1 MGHTEID
8 RREAMTVITT
18 SLAGLSTAG
27 WSATRPLPSLIDDH
41 DRSLE
46 RALDAQVTDP
56 RSRWCGASP
65 DAWGLH
71 HCGSAGRILRDGAA
85 SYFHAPSKFHRSP
98 ALLER
103 MKLAADFLKRSQG
116 ADGNIDLLTT
126 NFNSPPDT
134 GFVVHNV
141 ATAARLAQI
150 HQHQDLLLWLEPFL
164 VNAGQGMAQ
173 GGIHTPNHRWVVC
186 AALAQIHELF
196 PNPVYLKR
204 IDQWLAEGVDIDAE
218 GQFIERSTTVY
229 NAVTNNAL
237 VVMAHK
243 LKRKELL
250 EPVRRNLD
258 AMAYLLHPNGEVV
271 TEISRRQDV
280 NTRGTLARYWFCL
293 RYMALHDRNGLY
305 ATMLDRLGP
314 QHARLA
320 ALMEYPS
327 LQKELPPRQP
337 LPDNYENQYPVSGIS
352 RIRRG
357 KTSAT
362 ILHRQSSRFLSI
374 HHGQAVVNAVRLA
387 TAFFGKGQFIPSA
400 FARREDGYHF
410 KQTLE
415 APYYQ
420 PLADA
425 ELVAVQ
431 RDNWSSLGGRRERSE
446 ICHMTYKAQIREG
459 AQGFDMRFS
468 ARGTANVPV
477 SLEINLRAGGELEG
491 VVPAPQVEEAY
502 LLRGGYA
509 TYRMGSDVI
518 RIGPGQCEHAYTQV
532 RGAQPKLPGPS
543 LYITGYTPFE
553 YTLSFQLMR

>member
-1 MGHTEID
+1 MTMEMN
-8 RREAMTVITT
+8 RREAMAVMTT
-18 SLAGLSTAG
+18 SLAGLSAVG
-27 WSATRPLPSLIDDH
+27 WSTTQPVPSLVEAH

-65 DAWGLH
+65 DAWGLY

-85 SYFHAPSKFHRSP
+85 AYFHAQSRLHGSA

-103 MKLAADFLKRSQG
+103 MKLAAGFLKRSQST
-116 ADGNIDLLTT
+116 DGNIDLLTT

-141 ATAARLAQI
+141 GTAARLAQV
-150 HQHQDLLLWLEPFL
+150 HQHDGLLSALEPFL
-164 VNAGQGMAQ
+164 LRAGQGMAQ

-196 PNPVYLKR
+196 PNPLFLKR

-229 NAVTNNAL
+229 NAVSNNAL

-243 LKRKELL
+243 LKRNELL

-258 AMAYLLHPNGEVV
+258 AMAYLVHPNGEVV
-271 TEISRRQDV
+271 TEISRRQDM
-280 NTRGTLARYWFCL
+280 NTRGTLASYWFCL
-293 RYMALHDRNGLY
+293 RYMAVQDSNGLY
-305 ATMLDRLGP
+305 ATMLDRVEAR
-314 QHARLA
+314 HARLA
-320 ALMEYPS
+320 AMMEYPS
-327 LQKELPPRQP
+327 LHKALPPRKP
-337 LPDNYENQYPVSGIS
+337 LPDNYEKQYPLSGIS

-387 TAFFGKGQFIPSA
+387 TAFFGKGQFVPSF
-400 FARREDGYHF
+400 FARRDGAYHF

-415 APYYQ
+415 GPYYQ
-420 PLADA
+420 PLSDGD
-425 ELVAVQ
+425 LLPVQ
-431 RDNWSSLGGRRERSE
+431 RDKWSSLRGKRERSE
-446 ICHMTYKAQIREG
+446 ICRMTYEAQIREC
-459 AQGFDMRFS
+459 AQGFDIGFS
-468 ARGTANVPV
+468 ALGTANVPV
-477 SLEINLRAGGELEG
+477 ALEINLRAGGESEG
-491 VVPAPQVEEAY
+491 LLPAPKVEDAF
-502 LLRGGYA
+502 LLKNGYA
-509 TYRMGSDVI
+509 TYRMGGDVI

-543 LYITGYTPFE
+543 VYITGYTPFE
-553 YTLSFQLMR
+553 YTLSFQLMG

>member
-1 MGHTEID
+1 M
-8 RREAMTVITT
+8 AVMTT
-18 SLAGLSTAG
+18 SLAGLSAVG
-27 WSATRPLPSLIDDH
+27 WSATQPVPSLIKEH

-65 DAWGLH
+65 DAWGLY

-85 SYFHAPSKFHRSP
+85 AYFHAQSSFHGSA

-103 MKLAADFLKRSQG
+103 MKLAADFLKRSQST
-116 ADGNIDLLTT
+116 DGNIDLLTT
-126 NFNSPPDT
+126 NFNSSPDT

-141 ATAARLAQI
+141 GTAARLAQI
-150 HQHQDLLLWLEPFL
+150 HQHQDLLSCMEPFL
-164 VNAGQGMAQ
+164 VRAGQGMAQ

-196 PNPVYLKR
+196 PNPLFLKR
-204 IDQWLAEGVDIDAE
+204 IDQWLAEGVDIDEE

-229 NAVTNNAL
+229 NAVSNNAL

-250 EPVRRNLD
+250 EAVRRNLD
-258 AMAYLLHPNGEVV
+258 AMAYLVHPNGEVV

-280 NTRGTLARYWFCL
+280 NTRGTLASYWFCL
-293 RYMALHDRNGLY
+293 RYMAVHERNGLY
-305 ATMLDRLGP
+305 ATMLDRVEPKQL
-314 QHARLA
+314 RLA
-320 ALMEYPS
+320 VLMEYPS
-327 LQKELPPRQP
+327 LQKELPPRKP
-337 LPDNYENQYPVSGIS
+337 LPDNYEKQYPGSGIT

-357 KTSAT
+357 KTSVT

-387 TAFFGKGQFIPSA
+387 TAFFGKGQFVPS
-400 FARREDGYHF
+400 FFTRRDGAYHF

-415 APYYQ
+415 GPYYQ
-420 PLADA
+420 PLSDA
-425 ELVAVQ
+425 ELRPVG
-431 RDNWSSLGGRRERSE
+431 RDNWSSLRGIRQRSE
-446 ICHMTYKAQIREG
+446 ICRMTYEAQIREG
-459 AQGFDMRFS
+459 AQGIELCFS
-468 ARGTANVPV
+468 AHGTDNVPV
-477 SLEINLRAGGELEG
+477 ALEINLRAGGELEG
-491 VVPAPQVEEAY
+491 IVPAPRVDEAY
-502 LLRGGYA
+502 LLKSGFA
-509 TYRMGSDVI
+509 TYRMGSDAI

-543 LYITGYTPFE
+543 VYITGYTPFE
-553 YTLSFQLMR
+553 CTPSFQLVG